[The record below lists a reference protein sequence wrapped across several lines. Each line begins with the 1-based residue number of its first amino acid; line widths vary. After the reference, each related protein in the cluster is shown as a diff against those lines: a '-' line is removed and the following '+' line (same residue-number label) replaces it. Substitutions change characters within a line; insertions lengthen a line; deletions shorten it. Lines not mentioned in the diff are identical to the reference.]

1 MSRKDD
7 GKGMLPVREQA
18 RMARNAFRWAYW
30 PRSQPVWLNVFDLLL
45 IPVFLIV
52 ITMQL
57 WLVLLIAFFARHAA
71 GIYGRRGL

>member
-1 MSRKDD
+1 MTRKDD

-18 RMARNAFRWAYW
+18 RMAWRGLRWAYW
-30 PRSQPVWLNVFDLLL
+30 PENQPAWLNVFDLLL
-45 IPVFLIV
+45 IPVFLIA

-57 WLVLLIAFFARHAA
+57 WLVLLIAFFAWHAA